1 MSETVQEVVTKVEVK
16 TNPQNVKEL
25 RDNIKALKQQLD
37 QVKLGT
43 DEWAE
48 AESNLTEQQRVLKQ
62 VMAGTTATMEQI
74 RSSAKGVDDSY
85 NSLVNRMAD
94 LTKEWRATND
104 EVKRKDLSKEIGKI
118 NKQLKDLD
126 ASRGVY
132 SRNVGDY
139 ANQMAQGFQS
149 TAGAAGAV
157 INPVKNVTAGLTA
170 MSSTPIVAILG
181 LVINLIDRMIK
192 SLKSSEDTMAAFKV
206 ALAPLNA
213 LGTAFTN
220 WVQAAG
226 EQLVKLVD
234 KTVKAARA
242 VGKFF
247 GLITEE
253 DEARMEQHTEIVK
266 KENELDKERR
276 EAEKANAKSA
286 AEAANL
292 RAKAAEKD
300 KYSAAERLAFINKAA
315 DEEKK
320 IADRNV
326 DIAKKEYEILKEK
339 ASLAQNS
346 KEENDAL
353 AAAEI
358 KVTEAETAHLN
369 KMRELNAQRAEAVNQ
384 MKKEEAAAIS
394 LNNTLRDLIA
404 TMEVESDG
412 LDEVQDAALNLG
424 DKWMQKLKVQGESID
439 REAER
444 QIKTNQILIEDEQL
458 RADEE
463 FRIRMEAQEK
473 KLELM
478 RQAEEHTTDPLAA
491 LQLQQQI
498 ADMELDIE
506 VQKHNKIREEEERT
520 KRDRIEAAQKAASMT
535 ATIASG
541 TANLLSTIADNME
554 VTNEKEFKRQQK
566 LQVASATI
574 NMLSGVASAVAT
586 AMTMGPIL
594 GPIMGAINSA
604 IVITSGVAQIN
615 KIKAQT
621 FNGSGGSSAASA
633 PAVVSPPNVETSL
646 PTVRNVTSASE
657 EDLLNRMASPVRAY
671 IVDSELQAKESER
684 DRRDRETT
692 F

>member
-104 EVKRKDLSKEIGKI
+104 EVKRKDLSKEIGEI

-226 EQLVKLVD
+226 EQLVELVD

-384 MKKEEAAAIS
+384 MKNEEAAAIS

-506 VQKHNKIREEEERT
+506 VQKHTKIREEEERT
-520 KRDRIEAAQKAASMT
+520 NQYRIEAAQKAASMT

-646 PTVRNVTSASE
+646 PTVRTATSASE
-657 EDLLNRMASPVRAY
+657 EDRLNRMASPVRAY

-684 DRRDRETT
+684 DRIDKETT

>member
-104 EVKRKDLSKEIGKI
+104 EVKRKDLSKEIGEI

-170 MSSTPIVAILG
+170 MSSTPIVATLG

-226 EQLVKLVD
+226 EQLVELVD

-506 VQKHNKIREEEERT
+506 VQKRNKIREEEERT
-520 KRDRIEAAQKAASMT
+520 KQDRIEAAQKAASMT

>member
-104 EVKRKDLSKEIGKI
+104 EVKRKDLSKEIGEI

-170 MSSTPIVAILG
+170 MSSTPIVATLG

-226 EQLVKLVD
+226 EQLVELVD

-358 KVTEAETAHLN
+358 KVTEAETARLN

-520 KRDRIEAAQKAASMT
+520 NQYRIEAAQKAASMT

-684 DRRDRETT
+684 DRRERETT